1 VRKTLV
7 AGRKLLER
15 DSDTATCLGF
25 TRQLFVG
32 GILVEKPYPSSI
44 LMSANGGEI
53 KDLREILFL

>member
-1 VRKTLV
+1 M